1 MEDLKNVMEKD
12 TITSL
17 ELVDQINFFRKEE
30 GKKKDLRHDTLL
42 NIIRDEFEEEIQDQK
57 ILELFR
63 DVEVGNGAIK
73 KSPYYILN
81 LSQAKQVLMR
91 ESKFVRRAV
100 IHYIEELEKQLE
112 NTDTKYLKE
121 QAAQMTELENRIE
134 ALERGYK
141 QSQIDEPV
149 TVSGYARL
157 KGVFLETFICANIGK
172 MATHICQTHNIPIK
186 RLYDARYG
194 FINAYP
200 VKVLDRVFDMYF
212 NR

>member
-1 MEDLKNVMEKD
+1 MENLKNVMEKD

-17 ELVDQINFFRKEE
+17 ELVEQINFFRKEE
-30 GKKKDLRHDTLL
+30 GKKTKTQHYDLLK
-42 NIIRDEFEEEIQDQK
+42 IIRDEFEEEINQGK
-57 ILELFR
+57 ISVVTYT
-63 DVEVGNGAIK
+63 DK
-73 KSPYYILN
+73 KGEDRPMYILT

-100 IHYIEELEKQLE
+100 IHYIEDLEKQLE

>member
-1 MEDLKNVMEKD
+1 MENLKNVMEKD

-17 ELVDQINFFRKEE
+17 ELVEQINFFRKEE
-30 GKKKDLRHDTLL
+30 GKKTETQHKTLL
-42 NIIRDEFEEEIQDQK
+42 EVIRNEFEEEINEQK
-57 ILELFR
+57 ILPVTYK
-63 DVEVGNGAIK
+63 DK
-73 KSPYYILN
+73 KGEDRPMYILT

-100 IHYIEELEKQLE
+100 IHYIEDLEKQLE

>member
-30 GKKKDLRHDTLL
+30 GKKTKTQHYDLLK
-42 NIIRDEFEEEIQDQK
+42 IIRDEFEEEINQGK
-57 ILELFR
+57 ISVVTYT
-63 DVEVGNGAIK
+63 DK
-73 KSPYYILN
+73 KGEDRPMYILT

-100 IHYIEELEKQLE
+100 IHYIEDLEKQLE

-200 VKVLDRVFDMYF
+200 VKVLDRVFNMYF

>member
-1 MEDLKNVMEKD
+1 MENLKNVMEKD

-17 ELVDQINFFRKEE
+17 ELVEQINFFRKEE
-30 GKKKDLRHDTLL
+30 GKKTETQHKTLL
-42 NIIRDEFEEEIQDQK
+42 EVIRNEFEEEINEQK
-57 ILELFR
+57 ILPVTYT
-63 DVEVGNGAIK
+63 DK
-73 KSPYYILN
+73 KGEDRPMYILT

-100 IHYIEELEKQLE
+100 IHYIEDLEKQLE

>member
-1 MEDLKNVMEKD
+1 MENLKNVMEKD

-17 ELVDQINFFRKEE
+17 ELVEQINFFRKEE
-30 GKKKDLRHDTLL
+30 GKKTKTQHYDLLK
-42 NIIRDEFEEEIQDQK
+42 IIRDEFEEEINQGK
-57 ILELFR
+57 ISVVTYT
-63 DVEVGNGAIK
+63 DK
-73 KSPYYILN
+73 KGEDRPMYILT

-100 IHYIEELEKQLE
+100 IHYIEDLEKQLE

-200 VKVLDRVFDMYF
+200 VKVLDRVFNMYF

>member
-1 MEDLKNVMEKD
+1 MENLKNVMEKD

-17 ELVDQINFFRKEE
+17 ELVEQINFFRKEE
-30 GKKKDLRHDTLL
+30 GKKTETQHKTLL
-42 NIIRDEFEEEIQDQK
+42 EVIRNEFEEEINEQK
-57 ILELFR
+57 ILPVTYT
-63 DVEVGNGAIK
+63 DK
-73 KSPYYILN
+73 KGEDRPMYILT

-100 IHYIEELEKQLE
+100 IHYIEDLEKQLE

-200 VKVLDRVFDMYF
+200 VKVLDRVFNMYF

>member
-30 GKKKDLRHDTLL
+30 GKKTETQHKTLL
-42 NIIRDEFEEEIQDQK
+42 EIIRNEFEEEINEQK
-57 ILELFR
+57 ILPVTYK
-63 DVEVGNGAIK
+63 DK
-73 KSPYYILN
+73 KGEDRPMYILN

>member
-1 MEDLKNVMEKD
+1 MENLKNVMEKD

-30 GKKKDLRHDTLL
+30 GKKTETQHKTLL
-42 NIIRDEFEEEIQDQK
+42 EIIRNEFEEEINEQK
-57 ILELFR
+57 ILPVTYK
-63 DVEVGNGAIK
+63 DK
-73 KSPYYILN
+73 KGEDRPMYILN

>member
-30 GKKKDLRHDTLL
+30 GKKTETQHKTLL
-42 NIIRDEFEEEIQDQK
+42 EIIRNEFEEEINEQK
-57 ILELFR
+57 ILPVTYK
-63 DVEVGNGAIK
+63 DK
-73 KSPYYILN
+73 KGEDRPMYILN

-100 IHYIEELEKQLE
+100 IHYIEDLEKQLE

-200 VKVLDRVFDMYF
+200 VKVLDRVFNMYF

>member
-30 GKKKDLRHDTLL
+30 GKKTETQHKTLL
-42 NIIRDEFEEEIQDQK
+42 EIIRNEFEEEINEQK
-57 ILELFR
+57 ILPVTYK
-63 DVEVGNGAIK
+63 DK
-73 KSPYYILN
+73 KGEDRPMYILN

-200 VKVLDRVFDMYF
+200 VKVLDRVFNMYF